1 MVLPKGFMSM
11 DLFKKIA
18 DEAATIPAL
27 SSWAFSAL
35 GEPLLDKHLDERIR
49 YAKSLRPEWDIEM
62 YTNGVFL
69 TPDRYESLKAAG
81 LDHLS
86 VSLNAVDA
94 KQHEAI
100 MGIKGKFQT
109 VVDNL
114 NYAIK
119 SGGVD
124 LQIKAV
130 LNHDTFTRDHQLD
143 FYLTWGIKHHPH
155 VKEGYGRCVVE
166 RNWAGANRT
175 IENVGPNGPDF
186 DPDSC
191 CARAV
196 EQLSILW
203 DGIVTPCC
211 FRPLKTEI
219 FGDLKTQT
227 IREIYNSE
235 TYLKFREAHI
245 ENRASTYEFCK
256 GCTRV

>member
-1 MVLPKGFMSM
+1 MALPKGFMSM
-11 DLFKKIA
+11 DLFRKIA
-18 DEAATIPAL
+18 DEAATIPQL

-35 GEPLLDKHLDERIR
+35 GEPLLDKYLDERIK
-49 YAKSLRPEWDIEM
+49 YVKTIRPEWEVEM

-69 TPDRYESLKAAG
+69 TPERYESLKAAG
-81 LDHLS
+81 LDYLS
-86 VSLNAVDA
+86 VSLNAVSQE
-94 KQHEAI
+94 QHERI

-124 LQIKAV
+124 IQIKAV
-130 LNHDTFTRDHQLD
+130 LNHDTFTRDHQMD
-143 FYLTWGIKHHPH
+143 FYLTWGIKHHPD

-166 RNWAGANRT
+166 RNWAGSNRT

-186 DPDSC
+186 DPNEC
-191 CARAV
+191 CSRAV

-219 FGDLKTQT
+219 FGDLKKQT
-227 IREIYNSE
+227 IREVYNSDV
-235 TYLKFREAHI
+235 YLKFREAHI
-245 ENRASTYEFCK
+245 ENRAADYDFCA